1 VLHIVDA
8 HCGAVGHLRPSHSLS
23 SDIGAFYPRP
33 VPLSTPHPIPLSYAI
48 LALIGDGGAS
58 AHDLVD
64 YVRRGGP
71 AFWSTAP
78 SQVYAEPKRLE
89 RLGWVTATTEPGRT
103 RQRRVYRLTDAGRQA
118 LREWATKPA
127 PYADIR
133 DQAHV
138 RLLAGDM
145 LDDEVIVA
153 SITAMR
159 PQLDHVEALLEES
172 ERSAATLPHRE
183 RHLMLAQSLGRHIV
197 NAYRDW
203 IDEVERELSR

>member
-1 VLHIVDA
+1 
-8 HCGAVGHLRPSHSLS
+8 
-23 SDIGAFYPRP
+23 
-33 VPLSTPHPIPLSYAI
+33 
-48 LALIGDGGAS
+48 LIGESGAS

-71 AFWSTAP
+71 AFWTTAP

-89 RLGWVTATTEPGRT
+89 RLGWVTARTEPGRT
-103 RQRRVYRLTDAGRQA
+103 RQRRVYRLTAAGRRA
-118 LREWATKPA
+118 LREWAAAPS

-159 PQLDHVEALLEES
+159 PELDRVNALLEES
-172 ERSAATLPHRE
+172 ERSAEALPHRR
-183 RHLMLAQSLGRHIV
+183 RHLLLAQSLGRHIV
-197 NAYRDW
+197 SAYREW
-203 IDEVERELSR
+203 IEEVERELSA